1 MATKKVIV
9 AFTLGGSA
17 GRSCLSGVFDFVNAG
32 HDWNIQ
38 FVQNPAELTP
48 RFIRKAVRDGVDGI
62 ITGFRE
68 WTDGLPELENSTLP
82 VVFTD
87 YPKNEVPKSKR
98 NNFLIRNDDISI
110 GREGARHL
118 RSRGMFRSYAFIP
131 TKTRTRW
138 STLRERGFRLQLGE
152 SGIIPKKFR
161 PDHDLVKFLAD
172 LPKPTAIMTA
182 TDYRAVQVIEACRA
196 AKLSVPE
203 QIAVVSV
210 DNDELLCNTSRPTIS
225 SIHPD
230 HEGLGRIGA
239 EILDRM
245 MSGRKFP
252 KNTPTHV
259 KSIGVIERDST
270 RVVPPAGYII
280 REALAFI
287 RSDAVK
293 GIGVEDVVRHVGV
306 SRRLL
311 YLRFRQMHGKSIYE
325 TIIDTRLAAAKHK
338 LSETNLP
345 LARIA
350 ADCGFGSANR
360 LSHAF
365 FERFNAYPSYF
376 RDQSLVCRGGKR
388 GPRQECHTTRHS

>member
-1 MATKKVIV
+1 MSEYVILLDMATKKVIA
-9 AFTLGGSA
+9 AFTIDGIA
-17 GRSCLSGVFDFVNAG
+17 GRSCLSGVFDFVNSG

-38 FVQNPAELTP
+38 FVQNPNELTP
-48 RFIRKAVRDGVDGI
+48 QFIRKAVRDGVDGI
-62 ITGFRE
+62 ITGFRGQ
-68 WTDGLPELENSTLP
+68 TDGLTELENATLP

-87 YPKNEVPKSKR
+87 YPKNETPKADR

-118 RSRGMFRSYAFIP
+118 RSRGTFQSYAFIP
-131 TKTRTRW
+131 TRTPTRW

-152 SGIIPKKFR
+152 GGIIPKKFH
-161 PDHDLVKFLAD
+161 PDRDLAKFLVD
-172 LPKPTAIMTA
+172 LPKPAAIMAA
-182 TDYRAVQVIEACRA
+182 TDYCAVQVIEACHA

-225 SIHPD
+225 SIQPD

-239 EILDRM
+239 EILNRM
-245 MSGRKFP
+245 MTGRKMP
-252 KNTPTHV
+252 KNTPSQI
-259 KSIGVIERDST
+259 KSLGVIERDST
-270 RVVPPAGYII
+270 RVVPPAGYIV
-280 REALAFI
+280 REALAYI
-287 RSDAVK
+287 RSDATK
-293 GIGVEDVVRHVGV
+293 GINVDDVVRHVGV

-311 YLRFRQMHGKSIYE
+311 YLRFRQMHGKSIHE
-325 TIIDTRLAAAKHK
+325 TILDTRLAAAKRK

-350 ADCGFGSANR
+350 ADCGFCSANR

-365 FERFNAYPSYF
+365 FEKFNAYPSDF
-376 RDQSLVCRGGKR
+376 RARSKGARGKSR
-388 GPRQECHTTRHS
+388 R

>member
-1 MATKKVIV
+1 MSEYDTILAVATKKVIV

-17 GRSCLSGVFDFVNAG
+17 GRSCISGVFDFVNEG
-32 HDWNIQ
+32 HAWNIQ
-38 FVQNPAELTP
+38 FVQNPNELTP
-48 RFIRKAVRDGVDGI
+48 QFIRKAVRDGVDGI

-68 WTDGLPELENSTLP
+68 RTDGLTELENSTLP

-87 YPKNEVPKSKR
+87 YPKNETPKAGR
-98 NNFLIRNDDISI
+98 NNLLIRNDDISI

-118 RSRGMFRSYAFIP
+118 RSRGTFQSYAFIP
-131 TKTRTRW
+131 TRTPTRW

-152 SGIIPKKFR
+152 NGIIPKKFH
-161 PDHDLVKFLAD
+161 PDRDLAKFLSD
-172 LPKPTAIMTA
+172 LPKPAAIMTA
-182 TDYRAVQVIEACRA
+182 TDYCAVQVIEACHA

-203 QIAVVSV
+203 QLAVVSV

-225 SIHPD
+225 SIQPD

-239 EILDRM
+239 EILNRM
-245 MSGRKFP
+245 MTGRKMP
-252 KNTPTHV
+252 KDIPSHV
-259 KSIGVIERDST
+259 KSLGVIERDST
-270 RVVPPAGYII
+270 RVVPPAGYIV
-280 REALAFI
+280 REALAYI
-287 RSDAVK
+287 RSNAVK
-293 GIGVEDVVRHVGV
+293 GIDVEDVVRHVGV

-311 YLRFRQMHGKSIYE
+311 YLRFRQMNGKSIHA
-325 TIIDTRLAAAKHK
+325 TILDTRLAAAKRK

-365 FERFNAYPSYF
+365 FGKFNSYPSDF
-376 RDQSLVCRGGKR
+376 RAQSKGARGKSR
-388 GPRQECHTTRHS
+388 R

>member
-1 MATKKVIV
+1 MATKKVIA
-9 AFTLGGSA
+9 AFTIDGSP
-17 GRSCLSGVFDFVNAG
+17 GRSCLAGVFDFVNAG

-38 FVQNPAELTP
+38 FVQNPDGLTP
-48 RFIRKAVRDGVDGI
+48 QFIRRAVRDGVDGI

-68 WTDGLPELENSTLP
+68 RTDGLTELENSILP

-87 YPKNEVPKSKR
+87 YPKNEMPRTGR
-98 NNFLIRNDDISI
+98 NNFLIRNDDIDI
-110 GREGARHL
+110 GREGARYL
-118 RSRGMFRSYAFIP
+118 RSRGTFQSYAFIP
-131 TKTRTRW
+131 TQTPTRW

-152 SGIIPKKFR
+152 NGIIPKKLH
-161 PDHDLVKFLAD
+161 PGHDLAKLLAD
-172 LPKPTAIMTA
+172 LPKPAAIMAA
-182 TDYRAVQVIEACRA
+182 TDYCAVKVVEACHT

-225 SIHPD
+225 SIQPD

-239 EILDRM
+239 EILNRM
-245 MSGRKFP
+245 MTGRKIQ
-252 KNTPTHV
+252 KNVPTHI
-259 KSIGVIERDST
+259 KSLGVIERDST
-270 RVVPPAGYII
+270 RVVPPAGYIV
-280 REALAFI
+280 REALAYI

-293 GIGVEDVVRHVGV
+293 GIDVEDVVRHVGV

-311 YLRFRQMHGKSIYE
+311 YLRFKQMNGKSIHE
-325 TIIDTRLAAAKHK
+325 TILDTRLTAAKRK

-350 ADCGFGSANR
+350 ADCGFASANR

-365 FERFNAYPSYF
+365 FEKFNTYPSDF
-376 RDQSLVCRGGKR
+376 RAQSKGARGR
-388 GPRQECHTTRHS
+388 SRH

>member
-1 MATKKVIV
+1 MSTKKVIV
-9 AFTLGGSA
+9 AFTIDGIA

-38 FVQNPAELTP
+38 FVQNPDELTP
-48 RFIRKAVRDGVDGI
+48 QFIRKAMRDGVNGI

-68 WTDGLPELENSTLP
+68 RTDGLTELENEPLP

-87 YPKNEVPKSKR
+87 YPKNETPKAGC
-98 NNFLIRNDDISI
+98 NNFLIRNDDVAI

-118 RSRGMFRSYAFIP
+118 RSRGTFQSYAFIP
-131 TKTRTRW
+131 TQTPTRW

-152 SGIIPKKFR
+152 SGIIPKKLH
-161 PDHDLVKFLAD
+161 PGHDLAKLLAD
-172 LPKPTAIMTA
+172 LPKPAAVMTA
-182 TDYRAVQVIEACRA
+182 TDYCAVQVIEACRA
-196 AKLSVPE
+196 AKLSIPE

-225 SIHPD
+225 SIQPD

-239 EILDRM
+239 EVLNRM
-245 MSGRKFP
+245 MTGRKMP
-252 KNTPTHV
+252 KNVPTHV

-270 RVVPPAGYII
+270 RVVPPAGYIV
-280 REALAFI
+280 REALAYI

-293 GIGVEDVVRHVGV
+293 GIDVEDVVRHVGV

-311 YLRFRQMHGKSIYE
+311 YLRFRQMNGKSIHE
-325 TIIDTRLAAAKHK
+325 TILDTRLAAAKRK

-360 LSHAF
+360 LSHVF
-365 FERFNAYPSYF
+365 FERFNVYPTDY
-376 RDQSLVCRGGKR
+376 RDQSKAARGKSR
-388 GPRQECHTTRHS
+388 R

>member
-38 FVQNPAELTP
+38 FVQNPDELTP
-48 RFIRKAVRDGVDGI
+48 QFIRKAMRDGVNGI

-68 WTDGLPELENSTLP
+68 RTDGLTELENAPFP

-87 YPKNEVPKSKR
+87 YPKNETPKAGC
-98 NNFLIRNDDISI
+98 NNFLIRNDDVAI
-110 GREGARHL
+110 GRDGARHL
-118 RSRGMFRSYAFIP
+118 RSRGTFQSYAFIP
-131 TKTRTRW
+131 TQTPTRW

-152 SGIIPKKFR
+152 SGIIPKR
-161 PDHDLVKFLAD
+161 LHPGHDLAKFLAD
-172 LPKPTAIMTA
+172 LPKPAAVMTA
-182 TDYRAVQVIEACRA
+182 TDYCAVQVIEACRA
-196 AKLSVPE
+196 AKLSIPE

-225 SIHPD
+225 SIQPD

-239 EILDRM
+239 EVLNRM
-245 MSGRKFP
+245 MTGRKMP
-252 KNTPTHV
+252 KNVPTHI

-280 REALAFI
+280 REALAYI
-287 RSDAVK
+287 RSDATR
-293 GIGVEDVVRHVGV
+293 GIDVEDVVRHVGV

-311 YLRFRQMHGKSIYE
+311 YLRFKQMNGKSIHE
-325 TIIDTRLAAAKHK
+325 TILDTRLAAAKRK

-360 LSHAF
+360 LSHVF
-365 FERFNAYPSYF
+365 FERFNAYPTDF
-376 RDQSLVCRGGKR
+376 RDRSKGARGR
-388 GPRQECHTTRHS
+388 NTR